1 MTGMMRWIKFITVCA
16 LIAALARPGF
26 TPAGAQV
33 VPRLSVQPP
42 AVQAPV
48 GNDLLIELYVTN
60 GVDVNAFDV
69 TVTYDSGVLALNKW
83 EHGGYLKNL
92 AVVSQVNQP
101 GSLRVAA
108 TQLASPP
115 VSGDGVLLKLN
126 FRAAAAGVSPVTI
139 TRAEFASATGA
150 KSEPERVNGTV
161 TALVAPTFT
170 PTVTVTATPTR
181 TPTPLP
187 TATLTSMPTATPA
200 TIFTPTSMAT
210 TGNAATATALS
221 SATATRAAQLTRT
234 LSAPGQAS
242 PTAGLDK
249 AYPGEDLPEAVTP
262 GATQPADGQPEGAPT
277 GGLPTELEP
286 DPEIVGEG
294 DGDPADEPAEA
305 RDWRET
311 LLWGALIGA
320 GLAIGIMF
328 LIIIRRNTRRERPEK
343 EDLLL

>member
-1 MTGMMRWIKFITVCA
+1 MIAVM
-16 LIAALARPGF
+16 AALAW
-26 TPAGAQV
+26 PAAVPARAQTG
-33 VPRLSVQPP
+33 PRLSVQPP
-42 AVQAPV
+42 ESQVPV
-48 GNDLLIELYVTN
+48 GNDLSIDLVVTN

-69 TVTYDSGVLALNKW
+69 TVTYDPNVLTLKDWAF
-83 EHGGYLKNL
+83 GDYLSNL

-108 TQLASPP
+108 TQLARPP
-115 VSGDGVLLKLN
+115 VSGDGALLTLN
-126 FRAAAAGVSPVTI
+126 FRAQAAGVSPVTI
-139 TRAEFASATGA
+139 TRAEFASGTGA
-150 KSEPERVNGTV
+150 KTEPERVNGTV
-161 TALVAPTFT
+161 MALVAPTFT

-187 TATLTSMPTATPA
+187 TVTLTSMPTATAA

-221 SATATRAAQLTRT
+221 GATATRAAQLTRT
-234 LSAPGQAS
+234 PSAPGQAS
-242 PTAGLDK
+242 PTAGPDQ
-249 AYPGEDLPEAVTP
+249 AYPGEDLPAAVTP
-262 GATQPADGQPEGAPT
+262 GATQPSDGQPEGAPT

-294 DGDPADEPAEA
+294 DGDPADELAEA

-311 LLWGALIGA
+311 LLWGTLIA
-320 GLAIGIMF
+320 GGVAIGIMF
-328 LIIIRRNTRRERPEK
+328 FFIIWRNTRREHHKE